1 MTSATDWKSL
11 SHAYGEASDIPA
23 LIARLSA
30 DCADPTHP
38 LWEKLWSR
46 LCHQGTVYSASYA
59 ALPLLLERAQSL
71 APEKRIDP
79 LVLMGAIV
87 ASGDLYGIERKPLD
101 IVNRISPEARRLTDE
116 CLQAGAYDI
125 TEFTYLLQAATI
137 FDGDLFWGQRLD
149 CLIAGE
155 FDGCCPSCSHELH
168 LVVGKYGFFVTAEEW
183 VGPTTHNPERVPIAP
198 VEAAA
203 LSGRAAWLHETAVQH
218 NHSEFALWI
227 RHLFGTTT
235 CPTCGQALEVA
246 RAVD

>member
-1 MTSATDWKSL
+1 MTSSTDWKSL
-11 SHAYGEASDIPA
+11 SHAYGEASDIPV
-23 LIARLSA
+23 LINQLSA
-30 DCADPTHP
+30 DCADPSHP

-59 ALPLLLERAQSL
+59 ALPLLLERTESI
-71 APEKRIDP
+71 APEERIMP

-87 ASGDLYGIERKPLD
+87 ASEDLHGIDRKPLD
-101 IVNRISPEARRLTDE
+101 IVNRTSADARHLTDE
-116 CLQAGAYDI
+116 CLKAGGHDI
-125 TEFTYLLQAATI
+125 TEIAYLLQAATI
-137 FDGDLFWGQRLD
+137 FDGDMFWGQRLD

-155 FDGCCPSCSHELH
+155 FTGRCPSCSHELH
-168 LVVGKYGFFVTAEEW
+168 LVVGKYGFFVTLE
-183 VGPTTHNPERVPIAP
+183 VGGTDYPQSVRVPIAP
-198 VEAAA
+198 VEAE